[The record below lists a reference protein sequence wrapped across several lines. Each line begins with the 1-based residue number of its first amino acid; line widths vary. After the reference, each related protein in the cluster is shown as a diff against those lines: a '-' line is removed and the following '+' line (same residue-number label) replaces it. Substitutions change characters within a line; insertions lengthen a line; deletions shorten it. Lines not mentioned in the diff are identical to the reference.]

1 MKDEKH
7 DLDTL
12 IADWEKEDKLSR
24 EKNTKFTLLEQL
36 KKFSITGQSEELMA
50 RMASEV
56 FVMKDIA
63 ISGQWTTI
71 FGAPNAGKTLLTLW
85 MLFEQIQNST
95 ILGSNIY
102 YVNADDNSRGYAI
115 KAAIAEKE
123 DMQMLVPN
131 ENEFKIEN
139 VVSFMEKLAKSG

>member
-71 FGAPNAGKTLLTLW
+71 FGAPDAGKPLLTLW

-123 DMQMLVPN
+123 D
-131 ENEFKIEN
+131 
-139 VVSFMEKLAKSG
+139 VVITLLFF